1 MTEGTDIKSIW
12 KKARLKASLT
22 VEASILI
29 PFILFT
35 IAGGIQL
42 GYKMFQEAKEAT
54 EIQEELVKLDPVEI
68 VRRNTW
74 IQGLKED

>member
-1 MTEGTDIKSIW
+1 MTEGTDVKSIW

-22 VEASILI
+22 VEAS
-29 PFILFT
+29 
-35 IAGGIQL
+35 
-42 GYKMFQEAKEAT
+42 MFQEAKEAT